1 MNMWFLFESLYRKC
15 GALCGIES
23 RRRNGMKKK
32 KKKNTFFFSQHK
44 SYASY
49 IIHGDKIMNPTSSRG
64 GISSNETHGLNAI
77 GFLGSKKYLDSFCII
92 QLGTLSYLH
101 LNGHSSK

>member
-1 MNMWFLFESLYRKC
+1 MR
-15 GALCGIES
+15 GAVWNRIETKK
-23 RRRNGMKKK
+23 RNEEEEEEKYI
-32 KKKNTFFFSQHK
+32 FFSQHK

>member
-1 MNMWFLFESLYRKC
+1 MR
-15 GALCGIES
+15 GALCIRALWNRIETKK
-23 RRRNGMKKK
+23 RNEEEEEKN
-32 KKKNTFFFSQHK
+32 KKNFFSQHK

-64 GISSNETHGLNAI
+64 GISSNETTHGLNAI
-77 GFLGSKKYLDSFCII
+77 GFLVKRNTSSFA
-92 QLGTLSYLH
+92 LYNSALSYLH